1 MMKDEMAAAIKEYE
15 TEHEPRV
22 EDSFILVGQIDAI
35 HDLAMREGSLE
46 FYSIV
51 YGMMAG
57 YSRGYKDGLKAA
69 ANKRTAHNLR

>member
-22 EDSFILVGQIDAI
+22 EDSFILVGQINEI

-57 YSRGYKDGLKAA
+57 YSRGYKDGLKAGG
-69 ANKRTAHNLR
+69 K

>member
-1 MMKDEMAAAIKEYE
+1 MMKNEMAAAIKEYE

-22 EDSFILVGQIDAI
+22 EDSFILAGQIDAI
-35 HDLAMREGSLE
+35 HDLAMREGSIE

-57 YSRGYKDGLKAA
+57 YSRGYKDGLKAGG
-69 ANKRTAHNLR
+69 K